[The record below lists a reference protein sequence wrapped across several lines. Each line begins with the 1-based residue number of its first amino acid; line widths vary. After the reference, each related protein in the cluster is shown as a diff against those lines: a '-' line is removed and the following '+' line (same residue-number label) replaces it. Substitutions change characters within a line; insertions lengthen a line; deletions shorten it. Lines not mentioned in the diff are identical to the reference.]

1 MFRLKDRTPMET
13 GRFDA
18 AVHSEGLTLGSCG
31 PVRPAFVDSVRAHI
45 HIVLRTESQPGCKG
59 GRIAKSGY
67 VCADLLTG
75 H

>member
-31 PVRPAFVDSVRAHI
+31 PVRPAFVDSVPAHTYMFSGQSPNQDAKAEG
-45 HIVLRTESQPGCKG
+45 LRNRDTSVPIC
-59 GRIAKSGY
+59 
-67 VCADLLTG
+67 
-75 H
+75 